1 MSGESW
7 TAYGFKF
14 TCKLAAK
21 VGLNVAMPGAGSVVD
36 FTEAAWNLYDG
47 NIVGA
52 LISTVSGISDI
63 LTLGLSSAAK
73 DLATESGKKAVSEAA
88 KKGAGTAAKKAT
100 KKVGE
105 KLAKDL
111 ATGTITASTK
121 AAAIEAAKVTAG
133 SAAKEATKKVGEQVG
148 KDLAKGVVN
157 DAIER
162 VFYDGTKITF
172 QNFVKAGSF
181 SMLSSGGKNAVNT
194 VATDLL
200 QEFGE
205 KYFVDLFK
213 GSVKQNVQMFA
224 CDFARKAALKSAEKE
239 FANYATKVFVKDL
252 AAVSAKGVLNR
263 YGVEKGEDNWVGSFH
278 YYSPTYYNN
287 PMVMSGTFPT
297 NMKKT

>member
-14 TCKLAAK
+14 TGKLVAK

-36 FTEAAWNLYDG
+36 FAEAAWNLYDG

-52 LISTVSGISDI
+52 LISTVSGVSDI

-88 KKGAGTAAKKAT
+88 KESAKAASKKAT
-100 KKVGE
+100 KKVGA

-121 AAAIEAAKVTAG
+121 AAAIDTAKVTAG
-133 SAAKEATKKVGEQVG
+133 AAAKEATKKVGTQVG
-148 KDLAKGVVN
+148 KDLAKGALN
-157 DAIER
+157 DAIDKA
-162 VFYDGTKITF
+162 FYDGTKITF
-172 QNFVKAGSF
+172 QNLVKAGSF
-181 SMLSSGGKNAVNT
+181 SMLSSGGENAANT

-224 CDFARKAALKSAEKE
+224 YSDFVWKAALKSAKKE
-239 FANYATKVFVKDL
+239 YANYATKVLVKDL
-252 AAVSAKGVLNR
+252 AVASAKGGLNR
-263 YGVEKGEDNWVGSFH
+263 YGVEK
-278 YYSPTYYNN
+278 
-287 PMVMSGTFPT
+287 
-297 NMKKT
+297 